1 MDRLC
6 QIANFEREYMQL
18 HRDSTVGQ
26 LTLSPSLVN
35 GKIIWNDSPLVRS
48 IRDGYSLVLGKMR
61 LLKSYIFIQYNMY
74 QLTCCIKIL
83 FR

>member
-1 MDRLC
+1 
-6 QIANFEREYMQL
+6 MQL

-48 IRDGYSLVLGKMR
+48 IRDGYSLVLGKIG
-61 LLKSYIFIQYNMY
+61 LLKVISLFSI
-74 QLTCCIKIL
+74 TCII
-83 FR
+83 